1 MMLVTYCCRLE
12 TRKNS
17 NNSMYL
23 RIVFLSSSFIG
34 SFVVVFSIG
43 FDNLKLEVQEDCTA
57 RQRIERFLFQHGVS
71 QRLPSCP
78 TLLTNERGISFKT
91 IAFLWWCKI
100 FELYRGVVDIGC
112 RPVKVLFEGE
122 GVKRIFAFFP

>member
-12 TRKNS
+12 TKKTATTWQLT
-17 NNSMYL
+17 NNVYPENL
-23 RIVFLSSSFIG
+23 RVVILGSSFIG

-43 FDNLKLEVQEDCTA
+43 FDNLKLQVQEDCTA

-78 TLLTNERGISFKT
+78 TLLTSERGISFKIT
-91 IAFLWWCKI
+91 AFL
-100 FELYRGVVDIGC
+100 
-112 RPVKVLFEGE
+112 
-122 GVKRIFAFFP
+122 